1 MPAVRL
7 VNPSRLRRRRASRRS
22 SARRG
27 RRRNMP
33 AGLRNYWA
41 KVRRALSST
50 KKKGVK
56 NPVAK
61 HRRRRRSMPAGLRRY
76 WASRRRSA
84 NPSRRRRRRNLFGR
98 SRRRNYSRRRRYN
111 RSRGRSRVV
120 YMSAPRRRRRHN
132 PLLSVSLGE
141 LVPLTAWAV
150 GGMAG
155 TRIIPQMVMPGSN
168 TGLYGYGMNF
178 VTAVGLSWL
187 GGKFAGQRA
196 SQGLLVGGMVA
207 LASRILTD
215 TLGTSGTFGG
225 ALAGD
230 LDFDLG
236 FYINNSFPLPTT
248 GSGPFLLQP
257 GVTGS
262 PTASGGGAIAL
273 PPAAPG
279 SASQAGGGV
288 TAGQI
293 AAGTTASEMGASSPA
308 WRSPWA
314 A

>member
-1 MPAVRL
+1 M
-7 VNPSRLRRRRASRRS
+7 
-22 SARRG
+22 
-27 RRRNMP
+27 
-33 AGLRNYWA
+33 
-41 KVRRALSST
+41 
-50 KKKGVK
+50 
-56 NPVAK
+56 
-61 HRRRRRSMPAGLRRY
+61 
-76 WASRRRSA
+76 
-84 NPSRRRRRRNLFGR
+84 
-98 SRRRNYSRRRRYN
+98 
-111 RSRGRSRVV
+111 V

-132 PLLSVSLGE
+132 PLLSVPLGD
-141 LVPLTAWAV
+141 LVPLTAWAI

-187 GGKFAGQRA
+187 GGKFAGSRA

-236 FYINNSFPLPTT
+236 FYINNTFPLPTT

-262 PTASGGGAIAL
+262 PSASGGGAIAL

-288 TAGQI
+288 TASQI